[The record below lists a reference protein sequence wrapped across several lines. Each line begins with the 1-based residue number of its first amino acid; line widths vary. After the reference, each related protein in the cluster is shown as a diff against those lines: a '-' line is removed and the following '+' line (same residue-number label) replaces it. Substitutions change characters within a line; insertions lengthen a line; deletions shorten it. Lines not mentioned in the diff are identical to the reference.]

1 MQVALQ
7 TLHDILRAARPRG
20 LNGAEEAEAYVDPN
34 CGELWAVV
42 RLVLKD
48 SNKNIVVQGLAL
60 LALAVA
66 AVGAHINQN
75 QHTQIK
81 SLLPLVVAALAD
93 NKKGVRDAALACLDA
108 CRGRVQRELMLKNL
122 RAAVGME
129 APVGREEALRW
140 CFVLELSKDST
151 VDLLY
156 RAKASSD
163 GPPAIVGKIT
173 CFTGTKVRGQAAIW
187 LSNMPSLG

>member
-140 CFVLELSKDST
+140 CFVLKLSKNST

-156 RAKASSD
+156 RAKASSN
-163 GPPAIVGKIT
+163 GPPAIAGKIKKNT
-173 CFTGTKVRGQAAIW
+173 CFTKVRGQAAIW
-187 LSNMPSLG
+187 HSNMPR

>member
-20 LNGAEEAEAYVDPN
+20 LNGAEEEAEAYVDPN

-66 AVGAHINQN
+66 AVGGHINQN

-108 CRGRVQRELMLKNL
+108 CRYADV
-122 RAAVGME
+122 
-129 APVGREEALRW
+129 
-140 CFVLELSKDST
+140 C
-151 VDLLY
+151 
-156 RAKASSD
+156 
-163 GPPAIVGKIT
+163 
-173 CFTGTKVRGQAAIW
+173 
-187 LSNMPSLG
+187 